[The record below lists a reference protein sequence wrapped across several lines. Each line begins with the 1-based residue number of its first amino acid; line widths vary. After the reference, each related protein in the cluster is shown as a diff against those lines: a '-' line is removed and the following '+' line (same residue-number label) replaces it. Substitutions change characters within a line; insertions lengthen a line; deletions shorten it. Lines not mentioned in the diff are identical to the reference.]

1 MALFLERIDSAPIAD
16 NDTFDYQ
23 FLQWLWVLVDTLN
36 EDILNIQQSFNF
48 LTAPNLTAAEIT
60 AMNTAGDFGN
70 GILLYDT
77 TNNVY
82 VGKQSGA
89 LVKFTTAAYP

>member
-1 MALFLERIDSAPIAD
+1 MSLFFDRVDSSPIVSKD
-16 NDTFDYQ
+16 FDAQ

-36 EDILNIQQSFNF
+36 EDINKIQEAFNLLSAQSYTAVEISNLNLSGV
-48 LTAPNLTAAEIT
+48 L
-60 AMNTAGDFGN
+60 GN

-82 VGKQSGA
+82 VGKQSGV
-89 LVKFTTAAYP
+89 LVKFTTTAYP